1 MKIKT
6 RIIGIIIVG
15 VGFLFLTSF
24 FASQEINKANREYSA
39 KKALPPIA
47 LPG

>member
-24 FASQEINKANREYSA
+24 LLPRKSIKQIESTAP